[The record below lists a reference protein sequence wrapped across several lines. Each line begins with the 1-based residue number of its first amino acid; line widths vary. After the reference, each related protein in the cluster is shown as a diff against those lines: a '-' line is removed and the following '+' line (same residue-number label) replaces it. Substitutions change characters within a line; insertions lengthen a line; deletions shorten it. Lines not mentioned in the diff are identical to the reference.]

1 MLGLRIEN
9 FFCYIIYYSLYVVV
23 LFYDFLVWYGDVI
36 KYVYFIVYGLNY
48 IFKICFY
55 VCYDKFDVRK
65 YYK

>member
-1 MLGLRIEN
+1 MLGFRIEN